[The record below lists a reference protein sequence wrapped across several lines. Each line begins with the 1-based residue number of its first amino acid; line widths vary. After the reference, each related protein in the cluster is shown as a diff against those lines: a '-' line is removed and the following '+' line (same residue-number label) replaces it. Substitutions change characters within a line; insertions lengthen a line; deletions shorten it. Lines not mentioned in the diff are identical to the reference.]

1 MMDLA
6 EDAVGLAPEDRPGHR
21 EGSVPCW
28 HVLVADDDEDVHRA
42 TELALFGQAI
52 EDRPLAFV
60 HAYSAA
66 QALQLVTQDPRICV
80 ILLDVVME
88 RPDAGLQLVKQ
99 LRAELGRRDVRII
112 LRTGQ
117 PGYAPEIDTVRHY
130 DIDDYCTKSEM
141 TNVRL
146 FTALTTAIRSYRLIT
161 ELQQQRDELSRA
173 NAALDALR
181 VHEQAQ
187 AERLLGAERELR
199 LAHETMEQC
208 VAQRTRELSE
218 AVGQLEFFNRVVSHD
233 LRGPLGGIASI
244 SELIGTEL
252 ERGNL
257 PVVRDRLSLME
268 SHTRR
273 LARLVEDLFNLTRVS
288 SGRLAHVV
296 QPLDAAV
303 AEAIEVLG
311 LSTPAERIACVSI
324 EPLPTLGIDRALMRQ
339 VFVNLI
345 GNALKFTSHLDGP
358 RIEVRAHRQGDEW
371 VVAVADNGR
380 GFDARRAGDL
390 FKPFTRLHGGD
401 VEGSGIGLTI
411 VRRIVERHG
420 GRVWAESPEGGGARF
435 CFSLPPHATPA

>member
-1 MMDLA
+1 MDLTGIHHLTA
-6 EDAVGLAPEDRPGHR
+6 VSADIAGNYRFYTQVMGMRLVKRSVNQDDVSAYHLFYSDAVGSPGNDLTFFDWRMPR
-21 EGSVPCW
+21 EQRGS
-28 HVLVADDDEDVHRA
+28 HS
-42 TELALFGQAI
+42 I
-52 EDRPLAFV
+52 
-60 HAYSAA
+60 
-66 QALQLVTQDPRICV
+66 
-80 ILLDVVME
+80 
-88 RPDAGLQLVKQ
+88 
-99 LRAELGRRDVRII
+99 VR
-112 LRTGQ
+112 T
-117 PGYAPEIDTVRHY
+117 
-130 DIDDYCTKSEM
+130 
-141 TNVRL
+141 
-146 FTALTTAIRSYRLIT
+146 
-161 ELQQQRDELSRA
+161 
-173 NAALDALR
+173 ALR
-181 VHEQAQ
+181 VNAASLEWWL
-187 AERLLGAERELR
+187 ERLRAHSLTAGTIEERDGRSVLDFEDLGAERELR